1 MRVIGHSAFLG
12 CRLLKS
18 VVVPPLVAKVE
29 GFVFEKGVFADVTLV
44 VPRGC
49 KEAYAQACVWSS
61 FATIVEE

>member
-1 MRVIGHSAFLG
+1 M
-12 CRLLKS
+12 
-18 VVVPPLVAKVE
+18 VVPPLVAKVE
-29 GFVFEKGVFADVTLV
+29 GFVFEKGVFADVMLV